1 MIWNAERIRDEIE
14 HCELITGFID
24 LDTQLQPNGFDLTV
38 EEIFEFHP
46 KPENLISFDKKL
58 IDERETIFFGGLY
71 SHILLPKG
79 VYKFK
84 VNETLKIP
92 PYACAVTT
100 QRSSV
105 MRMGN
110 LCNVG
115 FWDAGYHGSGYSI
128 LVVNNPVRVFK
139 NARLIQ
145 IYFMDLDDVTE
156 LVYNGKYQGENVV
169 EP

>member
-1 MIWNAERIRDEIE
+1 LIWNAEKIKKEIE
-14 HCELITGFID
+14 ENDLITGFLD
-24 LDTQLQPNGFDLTV
+24 LETQLQPNGFDLTV
-38 EEIFEFHP
+38 EEIHEFHP
-46 KPENLISFDKKL
+46 NPENFISFENKF
-58 IDERETIFFGGLY
+58 IDERESIRFGKIFLY
-71 SHILLPKG
+71 TKLEKG

-84 VNETLKIP
+84 VNETIKIP
-92 PYACAVTT
+92 SNACAIST

-128 LVVNNPVRVFK
+128 IMVNNPVQVHK

-145 IYFMDLDDVTE
+145 IYFMDLSDSTK
-156 LVYNGKYQGENVV
+156 LVYDGNYQGENIV
-169 EP
+169 